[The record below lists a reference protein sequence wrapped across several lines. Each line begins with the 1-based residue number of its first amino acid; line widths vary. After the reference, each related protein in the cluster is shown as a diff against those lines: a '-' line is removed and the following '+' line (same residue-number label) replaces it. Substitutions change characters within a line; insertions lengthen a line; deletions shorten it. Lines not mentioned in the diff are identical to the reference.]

1 MIARNEIFRVY
12 LFIDGFDV
20 CCQMKQQLHYAW
32 YRMHTSAST
41 DVSDK
46 AKCIGQ
52 ESRYSVSFIAY
63 HTIIVVISVVNKPVG
78 DIMCVLHFV
87 TIMTSYSYQLHDR

>member
-1 MIARNEIFRVY
+1 
-12 LFIDGFDV
+12 
-20 CCQMKQQLHYAW
+20 MKQQLHYAW

-46 AKCIGQ
+46 TKCIGQ

-63 HTIIVVISVVNKPVG
+63 YATRKRIIVVISVVKKPVG
-78 DIMCVLHFV
+78 NIICMLHYV
-87 TIMTSYSYQLHDR
+87 SAMTSCSRMIDKLCIDIC